1 MSDVTQILGQ
11 IEDGDGRAAEELLPL
26 IYDELRKLAAAKIAQ
41 NEFDTIVAGGCADP
55 PYSHRVSPRFCCH
68 LGFFPFLALVE
79 NNSCGVFEVS
89 T

>member
-26 IYDELRKLAAAKIAQ
+26 VDDELRKLAAAKIAQ
-41 NEFDTIVAGGCADP
+41 KEFDTMVVGDGADP

-68 LGFFPFLALVE
+68 PGFFPFLV
-79 NNSCGVFEVS
+79 
-89 T
+89 